1 MSEPTI
7 SSTQANR
14 DSSIRTK
21 NKPSNNPQGA
31 EKFRKL
37 NPNWTEK
44 WFELGN
50 HRYSYRSPDVC
61 EKNNSDCTIKSLV
74 KIMNKMSAYP
84 NQKKEFIPSEKHVG
98 DVDIPGPWGVDDV
111 SSTAIYNKKGT
122 QIGIKNQ
129 TLENHK
135 LHNGVVERTI
145 NESKNKLFIQ
155 TKGAGYST
163 LGGPNVW
170 LPELIWGEVD
180 QLLINEHNKNKAK
193 K

>member
-98 DVDIPGPWGVDDV
+98 DVDILGPWGVDDV
-111 SSTAIYNKKGT
+111 SSTAIYNEKGNTNRYKK
-122 QIGIKNQ
+122 
-129 TLENHK
+129 
-135 LHNGVVERTI
+135 
-145 NESKNKLFIQ
+145 
-155 TKGAGYST
+155 
-163 LGGPNVW
+163 PN
-170 LPELIWGEVD
+170 IR
-180 QLLINEHNKNKAK
+180 KS
-193 K
+193 